1 MSTTGIIF
9 LVLSYLIGSIPTAVW
24 ISKFFYKIDIRDYG
38 SGNPGATNTFRIL
51 GKRAGLT
58 ILLLDIFK
66 GWIVVTLA
74 CYVSQAPPHT
84 QDFVNLH
91 ISFGVASVLGH
102 VFPIYIGFK
111 GGKGIA
117 TLFGVVLA
125 IHPYACLMLNGVFL
139 IVFLLTHYVSLSSIC
154 AGISFPFILIFIYGN
169 NIVPSMVIFSCFV
182 ALLVLVT
189 HQKNIERLLR
199 KQESKI
205 FIFKKNGNGPT
216 QSS

>member
-111 GGKGIA
+111 GERHCNFIRSRFSYPSIRLFNAKWRFLNCFSTY
-117 TLFGVVLA
+117 TLCFFKFNL
-125 IHPYACLMLNGVFL
+125 CWNFL
-139 IVFLLTHYVSLSSIC
+139 
-154 AGISFPFILIFIYGN
+154 PIY
-169 NIVPSMVIFSCFV
+169 SYF
-182 ALLVLVT
+182 
-189 HQKNIERLLR
+189 HLR
-199 KQESKI
+199 
-205 FIFKKNGNGPT
+205 
-216 QSS
+216 